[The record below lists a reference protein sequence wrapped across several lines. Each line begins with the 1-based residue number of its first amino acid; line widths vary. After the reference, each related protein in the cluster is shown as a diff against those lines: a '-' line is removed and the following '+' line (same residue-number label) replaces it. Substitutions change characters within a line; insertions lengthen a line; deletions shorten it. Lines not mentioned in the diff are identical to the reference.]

1 MGELVPKRGSSLS
14 PLYAGHGPGLFPQR
28 QVSAED
34 SIRIRTFRRSRA
46 YRLRGGQGKDSD
58 MRILLALVCAAT
70 IFASSAFAQ
79 DAAANYPNRPIR
91 IIVCVP
97 AGGGVDT
104 VTRIVANGLQ
114 KRLGQPLVVENR
126 AGAAG
131 NIGADV
137 VFHSDPDGYTLLA
150 AQSSPLTINPL
161 LYKQMNFVPK
171 LFEAV
176 AIMTVIPNVL
186 LVRPDFPAKTAQEF
200 IAYAKANPGKINYAS
215 QGIGTTS
222 HLTAALFETVTGTK
236 LVHVPYKGTAPAL
249 NDLIAGHVDMIFME
263 LASAIK
269 LHEAG
274 RARILAVATAKR
286 IANLPD
292 VPTLSEV
299 GAKNFDSRAWN
310 AIAAPP
316 KTPAAIVAKLN
327 KAINEMLQDSEV
339 QAHFAKLNLQAAGGS
354 PAEAAAFIK
363 QETKVWSDVIKEAH
377 VPTQ

>member
-1 MGELVPKRGSSLS
+1 M
-14 PLYAGHGPGLFPQR
+14 
-28 QVSAED
+28 
-34 SIRIRTFRRSRA
+34 RA
-46 YRLRGGQGKDSD
+46 
-58 MRILLALVCAAT
+58 LLALICAAMLC
-70 IFASSAFAQ
+70 ASGALAQ

-104 VTRIVANGLQ
+104 VTRIVADGLQ
-114 KRLGQPLVVENR
+114 KRLGQPVVVENR

-150 AQSSPLTINPL
+150 AQSPPLTINPL
-161 LYKQMNFVPK
+161 LYKNMNFDPT
-171 LFEAV
+171 LFEPV

-200 IAYAKANPGKINYAS
+200 IAYVKANPGKVNYAS

-222 HLTAALFETVTGTK
+222 HLTAALFETVTGSK

-286 IANLPD
+286 IATLPD
-292 VPTLSEV
+292 IPTLGEV
-299 GAKNFDSRAWN
+299 AAQNFESRAWN

-316 KTPAAIVAKLN
+316 KTPAAIVTKLN
-327 KAINEMLQDSEV
+327 KAINEVLKSPQV
-339 QAHFAKLNLQAAGGS
+339 QAHFAKLNMQAAGGS
-354 PAEAAAFIK
+354 PAEAAVFIR
-363 QETKVWSDVIKEAH
+363 QETKVWGDVIKDAQ
-377 VPTQ
+377 VPAN

>member
-1 MGELVPKRGSSLS
+1 M
-14 PLYAGHGPGLFPQR
+14 
-28 QVSAED
+28 
-34 SIRIRTFRRSRA
+34 RT
-46 YRLRGGQGKDSD
+46 
-58 MRILLALVCAAT
+58 LLALVSAALL
-70 IFASSAFAQ
+70 FAPSALAQ

-161 LYKQMNFVPK
+161 LYKNMNFDPT
-171 LFEAV
+171 LFEPV

-186 LVRPDFPAKTAQEF
+186 LVRPDFPAKTAQEL
-200 IAYAKANPGKINYAS
+200 IAYGKANPGKINYAS

-249 NDLIAGHVDMIFME
+249 NDIIASHVDFIFME

-269 LHEAG
+269 LHEGG
-274 RARILAVATAKR
+274 RARILAVATTKR
-286 IANLPD
+286 IENLPD
-292 VPTLSEV
+292 IPTLDEAGVKGFES
-299 GAKNFDSRAWN
+299 GTWN

-316 KTPAAIVAKLN
+316 KTPPAIVAKLN
-327 KAINEMLQDSEV
+327 TAINEVLKSPEA
-339 QAHFAKLNLQAAGGS
+339 QAHFASINLHAAGGDA
-354 PAEAAAFIK
+354 AEASEIGRA
-363 QETKVWSDVIKEAH
+363 S
-377 VPTQ
+377 